1 MADQRTKEELL
12 QEIINKQSANESYAK
27 FKESLQD
34 LTQDIDAL
42 MNPTEEG
49 WKLLDEE
56 TFAPLYDKYMKT
68 AKHLSAYLN
77 ETKDSEDPE
86 EKAMWEVCNS
96 FRRFFAADMEVMRKY
111 SAEHGELKSMPTLF
125 EKQGLRL

>member
-49 WKLLDEE
+49 WKLLSNGKGIRYKSLKNGD
-56 TFAPLYDKYMKT
+56 L
-68 AKHLSAYLN
+68 
-77 ETKDSEDPE
+77 
-86 EKAMWEVCNS
+86 KAEYVAEITRS
-96 FRRFFAADMEVMRKY
+96 LRPRKLTTVRRPARTTGPVM
-111 SAEHGELKSMPTLF
+111 
-125 EKQGLRL
+125 